1 MNNNGRKINQEY
13 LKQQNDTL
21 KKENTDSDV
30 EVRNFIVNYSD
41 GSQKIIE
48 KGFFCEM
55 EEMGETDGECNLTFI
70 MVDVSGKELYS
81 IVFGCIQLATQMGW
95 LDKSE

>member
-1 MNNNGRKINQEY
+1 MNNNSIKINPEY
-13 LKQQNDTL
+13 LKQQNDTQ
-21 KKENTDSDV
+21 KKENKDSDV
-30 EVRNFIVNYSD
+30 EINNFIVNYSD

-55 EEMGETDGECNLTFI
+55 VETGEECNLTFN

-95 LDKSE
+95 LDKNE